1 MITTSS
7 LIKKALYFSAE
18 KHNGQYRKGGSV
30 PYIVHPVLVAW
41 GVWEYTKDEEIIAA
55 ALLHD
60 TLEDCPEVTMELL
73 QNEFGE
79 RIAGLV
85 KEVSFLDGDKKTLP
99 SWRARKEYYLKK
111 LSNISSDA
119 LLIVAADKMANM
131 HGYFEALKSGID
143 VSKLS
148 FGGTPDDYRWY
159 YGEVASILEMASSDT
174 LITKD
179 YQAMYNFYMQK

>member
-41 GVWEYTKDEEIIAA
+41 GAWEYTKDEEIIAA

-60 TLEDCPEVTMELL
+60 TREDCPDVTFTLL
-73 QNEFGE
+73 QEKFGD
-79 RIAGLV
+79 RVARLV
-85 KEVSFLDGDKKTLP
+85 EEVSFLGVDKKTLP
-99 SWRARKEYYLKK
+99 SWRARKEYYLDK
-111 LSNISSDA
+111 LSSVSSDA
-119 LLIVAADKMANM
+119 LLIVGADKMANM
-131 HGYFEALKSGID
+131 YGYFEALKSGID

-148 FGGTPDDYRWY
+148 FGGTPDDYCWY
-159 YGEVASILEMASSDT
+159 YGEVALILEKKLT
-174 LITKD
+174 NHVITVD
-179 YQAMYNFYMQK
+179 YKKMYTAYVQK

>member
-1 MITTSS
+1 MITTSA

-41 GVWEYTKDEEIIAA
+41 GVWEYTKDEEIISA

-60 TLEDCPEVTMELL
+60 TREDCPGVTLEVL
-73 QNEFGE
+73 QDEFGE
-79 RIAGLV
+79 RIAHLV
-85 KEVSFLDGDKKTLP
+85 EEVSFLDGDKKILP
-99 SWRARKEYYLKK
+99 SWKARKEYYLKK
-111 LSNISSDA
+111 LSLVSKDA

-131 HGYFEALKSGID
+131 YGYFEALKSGRD

-159 YGEVASILEMASSDT
+159 YGEVMLLLEKT
-174 LITKD
+174 LTDHSITKD
-179 YQAMYNFYMQK
+179 YIKMYTSYTQK

>member
-1 MITTSS
+1 MITTSA

-60 TLEDCPEVTMELL
+60 TLEDCPEVTLELL

-79 RIAGLV
+79 RVSGFV
-85 KEVSFLDGDKKTLP
+85 KEVSFLDGDKKDLP
-99 SWRARKEYYLKK
+99 SWKERKEYYLKK
-111 LSNISSDA
+111 LSSVSKDA

-131 HGYFEALKSGID
+131 YGYFEALKSGVD

-159 YGEVASILEMASSDT
+159 YAEVASILETTLGDQ

-179 YQAMYNFYMQK
+179 YKAMYASYMQK